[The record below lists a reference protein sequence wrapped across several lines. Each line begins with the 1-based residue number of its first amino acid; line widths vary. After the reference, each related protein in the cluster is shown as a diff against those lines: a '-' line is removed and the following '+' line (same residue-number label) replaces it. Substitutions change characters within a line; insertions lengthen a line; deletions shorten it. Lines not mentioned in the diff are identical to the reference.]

1 VAYPVILATWRLRL
15 EGSGRS
21 WFKVSLGKQFAR
33 PHLQNNQSK
42 MDWRHGPCG
51 RTPALPARSPEF
63 KPQFY
68 QKKKKT

>member
-1 VAYPVILATWRLRL
+1 MISWALEAHTWNSSYL
-15 EGSGRS
+15 GRQEREIA
-21 WFKVSLGKQFAR
+21 GKQFAR